1 MKNGNV
7 QKKRRFNV
15 VDFLLIVLVLAIIG
29 GVIYLFLPGSVIR
42 NMGSSTSGSLSY
54 TVELKGV
61 DSVYL
66 NKIKENDIVVDSV
79 SKTTIGTVTAVD
91 YNTKYT
97 VLEYTEKDGQYEG
110 VLADYPDRY
119 NVLVTITTTA
129 EYTPKKGYSVS
140 GCRIAVGEALNLRF
154 PDFAYEGHCIS
165 LVAEDFS

>member
-1 MKNGNV
+1 MKNSKSE
-7 QKKRRFNV
+7 KKRRFNF
-15 VDFLLIVLVLAIIG
+15 VDFLLIVLVLAIIAG
-29 GVIYLFLPGSVIR
+29 AIYLFLPGSFIR
-42 NMGSSTSGSLSY
+42 NIGNSTSGTLSY

-61 DSVYL
+61 DAEYI

-79 SKTTIGTVTAVD
+79 SKVTIGTVTAVD

-97 VLEYTEKDGQYEG
+97 VLEYTENEGQYEG

-119 NVLVTITTTA
+119 NVLVTITTA
-129 EYTPKKGYSVS
+129 ADYTPKKGYSVDS
-140 GCRIAVGEALNLRF
+140 CRIAVGEALSLRF